1 MKEKFKLAL
10 TVQII
15 PALLIFKVA
24 VKTCSIVDTGSGRR
38 WSSRG
43 RGTVARENGRCQHQR
58 QCHSS
63 SHHHHQL
70 LPRLPLARHWPIDR
84 YITKCGV
91 KEGRSVGFSVLSF
104 KHFLGSYD
112 RRPFVITCPL
122 YRAQHTHTHQV
133 NNQERQNN
141 NQFWT
146 SGRRALCTFDK
157 SWNQIS
163 SFIIRNWSS
172 PVFFFL
178 SVSATVPFDCSP

>member
-43 RGTVARENGRCQHQR
+43 SGTVARENGRCQHQR

-122 YRAQHTHTHQV
+122 YRAQHTHIRLTIKKGRIIINFEQV
-133 NNQERQNN
+133 VG
-141 NQFWT
+141 
-146 SGRRALCTFDK
+146 GRCVRSIKVEIKFHHL
-157 SWNQIS
+157 
-163 SFIIRNWSS
+163 SFEID
-172 PVFFFL
+172 PVQSFFSL
-178 SVSATVPFDCSP
+178 SL